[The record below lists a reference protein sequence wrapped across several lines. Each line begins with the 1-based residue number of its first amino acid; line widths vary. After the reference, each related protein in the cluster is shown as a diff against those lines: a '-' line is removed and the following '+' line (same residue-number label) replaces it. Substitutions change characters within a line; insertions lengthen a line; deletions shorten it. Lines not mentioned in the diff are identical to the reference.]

1 MNMKRNGYVV
11 EDSVASNFVKEQNF
25 YNLDKDFVV
34 GEEDNVIYN
43 IIDAATLNDLK
54 NDESIDSGILVF
66 KDSREDDVF
75 YNDGEYGKLYEWIVK
90 NAKYNIYNDEIIDK
104 IKKQFD
110 DESLLQVVIAANES
124 ADDKNIEEKIFALLE
139 EMVE

>member
-90 NAKYNIYNDEIIDK
+90 NAKYGD
-104 IKKQFD
+104 
-110 DESLLQVVIAANES
+110 VV
-124 ADDKNIEEKIFALLE
+124 K
-139 EMVE
+139 

>member
-54 NDESIDSGILVF
+54 ND
-66 KDSREDDVF
+66 
-75 YNDGEYGKLYEWIVK
+75 
-90 NAKYNIYNDEIIDK
+90 
-104 IKKQFD
+104 
-110 DESLLQVVIAANES
+110 
-124 ADDKNIEEKIFALLE
+124 
-139 EMVE
+139 